1 MIDETPFAGQSAWK
15 RLKEALRS
23 LARREL
29 MSRFHHVRVMIKED
43 GSLVTEADSSMQ
55 QAVMRYLATHWP
67 EYAFL
72 GEESSCNV
80 QERALS
86 GPAGC
91 WILDPLDGTTN
102 FAHGFEMFTCS
113 LALSVGEAV
122 VLGIV
127 YDPVRDELFAARRG
141 LGAELNDE
149 PLAIHSAAGGLAAS
163 LALVDYKRLPTPLAV
178 ALVENPPFASQR
190 NLGTVA
196 LDWCWL
202 AASRADLYLHGG
214 QKLWD
219 YAAGQLIFS
228 EAGGT
233 SSTLDGEPLPAHA
246 TSARSAVAAG
256 TPALHAM
263 WMEHLE
269 RAASRRRDR

>member
-1 MIDETPFAGQSAWK
+1 VITETPFGEEAAWG
-15 RLKEALRS
+15 RLKDVLRE
-23 LARREL
+23 LAREEL
-29 MSRFHHVRVMIKED
+29 MSRFHHVRVMFKED
-43 GSLVTEADSSMQ
+43 GSLVTEADRAMQ
-55 QAVMRYLATHWP
+55 QAVRHYLERHWP

-72 GEESSCNV
+72 GEESSCNT
-80 QERALS
+80 QEEALS
-86 GPAGC
+86 RSGGC

-113 LALSVGEAV
+113 LALSVGEEV

-141 LGAELNDE
+141 LGAELNGV
-149 PLAIHSAAGGLAAS
+149 PLRIATAAESLAAS
-163 LALVDYKRLPTPLAV
+163 LALVDYKRLPVKLAV
-178 ALVENPPFASQR
+178 ALVEAPPFASQR

-196 LDWCWL
+196 LDWCWM

-228 EAGGT
+228 EAGGA
-233 SSTLDGEPLPAHA
+233 SCTLAGEPVPVNFME
-246 TSARSAVAAG
+246 ARSAVAAG
-256 TPALHAM
+256 TPGLLQAWRA
-263 WMEHLE
+263 HL
-269 RAASRRRDR
+269 AKVNSDQ

>member
-1 MIDETPFAGQSAWK
+1 MIARTPFAEQAAWD

-29 MSRFHHVRVMIKED
+29 MSRFHHVRVMFKED
-43 GSLVTEADSSMQ
+43 GSLVTEADRAMQ
-55 QAVMRYLATHWP
+55 QAVMYYLAHHWP

-72 GEESSCNV
+72 GEESSCNS
-80 QERALS
+80 QERALTRS
-86 GPAGC
+86 EGC

-113 LALSVGEAV
+113 LALSVGEEV

-141 LGAELNDE
+141 MGAELDGE
-149 PLAIHSAAGGLAAS
+149 PMRIRLAAQTMAAS
-163 LALVDYKRLPTPLAV
+163 LALVDYKRLPVNLAV
-178 ALVENPPFASQR
+178 ALVEEPPFASQR

-196 LDWCWL
+196 LDWCWM
-202 AASRADLYLHGG
+202 AASRADIYLHGG

-219 YAAGQLIFS
+219 YAAGQLIFA
-228 EAGGT
+228 EAGGV
-233 SSTLDGEPLPAHA
+233 SSTLDGEPLQAHA
-246 TSARSAVAAG
+246 TTVRSAVAAG
-256 TPALHAM
+256 SAGLHAR
-263 WMEHLE
+263 WVKHLE
-269 RAASRRRDR
+269 KAIAGHQS